1 MEDYLIQLLETFGS
15 EVFRQGSLAGRP
27 YPESFFTFWNGTS
40 EDGNHYDNKPLE
52 NIETFDVNYYST
64 DPDETYSKL
73 EAARALLLQNG
84 FMISGTG
91 YDVPSDE
98 VTHTGRGFE
107 ATYETLRRTTQ

>member
-1 MEDYLIQLLETFGS
+1 MEDLLIQLLETLG
-15 EVFRQGSLAGRP
+15 EVYRQGSLTGTP
-27 YPESFFTFWNGTS
+27 YPAGFFTFWNDS
-40 EDGNHYDNKPLE
+40 AEDGNHYDNKPLE

-73 EAARALLLQNG
+73 EAARALLLKNG

-98 VTHTGRGFE
+98 VTHTGRGFM
-107 ATYETLRRTTQ
+107 AIYETLRRTTQ